1 MKLIVSVKILLQEW
15 RLVLVRREVVCTTW
29 IWIAKIWIDKHN
41 NIRRT
46 NLIMA
51 QKIGTSLISYLRK
64 LFPSSFSKVQV
75 SIFHY
80 NSCVSIFHYNSCV
93 LAKHHQTFPSSFNK
107 TLVSFSIIHSDVLG
121 SLHVINY
128 LDS

>member
-1 MKLIVSVKILLQEW
+1 
-15 RLVLVRREVVCTTW
+15 
-29 IWIAKIWIDKHN
+29 
-41 NIRRT
+41 
-46 NLIMA
+46 MA